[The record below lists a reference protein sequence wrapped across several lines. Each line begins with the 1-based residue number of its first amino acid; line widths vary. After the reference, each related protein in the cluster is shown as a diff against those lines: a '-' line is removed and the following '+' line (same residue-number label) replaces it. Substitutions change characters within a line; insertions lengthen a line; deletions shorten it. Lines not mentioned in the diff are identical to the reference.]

1 MTLLRD
7 DLLSGAAIAIAGDV
21 DAVVRARLRGVRSS
35 EGLGAPLGGLAA
47 GLEAVATRLEALGA
61 TLEVFD
67 HSLDED
73 AAEAW
78 TRERPAL
85 RAVVY
90 DAALAFGEGSAD
102 GLLVAVER
110 GWIPIR
116 AVVTGAL
123 IPAGTGGKVVLLAP
137 TATAGPHAEAAR
149 AALENV
155 ARTLSVEWARYG
167 ITVIAIAPGA
177 ATAAEQI
184 AELVAFLVSPAGDY
198 FSGCRFELGAVE
210 VA

>member
-21 DAVVRARLRGVRSS
+21 DAVVR
-35 EGLGAPLGGLAA
+35 
-47 GLEAVATRLEALGA
+47 TRLERLGA
-61 TLEVFD
+61 RLEVFD
-67 HSLDED
+67 NGLDED
-73 AAEAW
+73 GAEAW
-78 TRERPAL
+78 ARKRPAL

-90 DAALAFGEGSAD
+90 DSALAFGEGSAD

-123 IPAGTGGKVVLLAP
+123 IPAGAGGKVVLLAP
-137 TATAGPHAEAAR
+137 RATAGPYADAAR

-167 ITVIAIAPGA
+167 VTVTAIAPGA
-177 ATAAEQI
+177 GTSAEQI
-184 AELVAFLVSPAGDY
+184 AELVAFLVSPAGGY

-210 VA
+210 VASRAGGDGGVRR